1 MFNIGLI
8 ELIIIIFVSL
18 IVVKPEDIPK
28 ISKYFGLFYRKVN
41 RYIFNFKYDLSNFD
55 LTDENEHHELN
66 ETKQKKSTKK
76 TIKKNRKSGQ

>member
-28 ISKYFGLFYRKVN
+28 ISKYLGLFYRKVN

-55 LTDENEHHELN
+55 LTDENENHELN
-66 ETKQKKSTKK
+66 ATKKRRNTKK
-76 TIKKNRKSGQ
+76 TIKKNKKSGP

>member
-18 IVVKPEDIPK
+18 VVIKHEDIPK
-28 ISKYFGLFYRKVN
+28 ISKYLGLFYRKIN

-55 LTDENEHHELN
+55 LNDTKEKQNLN
-66 ETKQKKSTKK
+66 QIKKKK
-76 TIKKNRKSGQ
+76 TIKKNKKIS